1 MPFVAGDFSEEGGF
15 LEGDVVE
22 VKALAQGRRD
32 EGPRAIAD

>member
-1 MPFVAGDFSEEGGF
+1 